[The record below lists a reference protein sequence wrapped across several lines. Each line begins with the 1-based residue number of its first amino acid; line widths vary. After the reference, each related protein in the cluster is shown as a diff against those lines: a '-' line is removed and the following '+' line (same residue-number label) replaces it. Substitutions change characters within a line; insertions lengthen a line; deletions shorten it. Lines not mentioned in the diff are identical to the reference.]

1 MNHTEAMTYALEQA
15 RLAQA
20 SGEVPIGAVVLKD
33 GEIVGRGF
41 NQTIGL
47 SDPCAHAEILALRD
61 AAQSLGNYRLDD
73 CTLVVTVEPC
83 TMCAGAALNAR
94 IGHVLYGAPEA
105 RTGAA
110 GSVHNVFAQ
119 TTINHHTQVQGG
131 IEAEACA
138 SIMQAFF
145 QAKRDDFKGR
155 AGRLRDDALRTPDS
169 AFERLP
175 DWSFESRYIDDLPS
189 LSGLRLAY
197 LDEGPRDAPT
207 TWLLLHG
214 NPTWSYVW
222 RHWVP
227 RLTALGHRVVAP
239 DLMGFGRSDK
249 PKKMAQHTYDWHRQV
264 LLELVQRLD
273 LQRVTLAVQDWG
285 GLLGLTLPMAAPE
298 RYEALC
304 VMNTTL
310 ATGEQ
315 PLPDGFVAWRQFCR
329 DKPQFGVGD
338 LLGRGCRH
346 LGRDERAAY
355 DAPFPDSGH
364 RAALRRFPE
373 MVMDRLDA
381 PGAALSREAAAFW
394 SEQWQGKSAMVIGD
408 ADPVL
413 ASVMPSLHAKIRG
426 CAPPIHLSSGGH
438 FVQEW
443 LHPNLDNAWFEIL
456 LAQLR

>member
-1 MNHTEAMTYALEQA
+1 MNHVDAMKLALEQA
-15 RLAQA
+15 QLAQA
-20 SGEVPIGAVVLKD
+20 AGEVPIGAVVIKD
-33 GEIVGRGF
+33 GSVIGRGF
-41 NQTIGL
+41 NQTIGQA
-47 SDPCAHAEILALRD
+47 DPCAHAEVLALRE

-94 IGHVLYGAPEA
+94 IGRVVYGAAEA
-105 RTGAA
+105 KTGAA
-110 GSVHNVFAQ
+110 GSVHDVFAQ
-119 TTINHHTQVQGG
+119 SQINHHTQVQGG
-131 IEAEACA
+131 VEAEACA
-138 SIMQAFF
+138 AIMQAFF
-145 QAKRDDFKGR
+145 HAKRERFKAR
-155 AGRLRDDALRTPDS
+155 EGRLRDDALRTPEV
-169 AFERLP
+169 AFEGLP
-175 DWSFESRYIDDLPS
+175 DWAFEPNYIDDLPS
-189 LSGLRLAY
+189 LNGLRMAY
-197 LDEGPRDAPT
+197 LDEGPRDAAT

-214 NPTWSYVW
+214 NPTWSYIW

-239 DLMGFGRSDK
+239 DLIGFGRSDK

-264 LLELVQRLD
+264 LLEWIDRLD
-273 LQRVTLAVQDWG
+273 LRRVTLAVQDWG

-298 RYEALC
+298 RYEGLC

-310 ATGEQ
+310 ATGERA
-315 PLPDGFVAWRQFCR
+315 LPDGFVAWRQFCR

-346 LGRDERAAY
+346 LSREERAAY

-373 MVMDRLDA
+373 MVMGDPDA
-381 PGAALSREAAAFW
+381 PGAALSREAAVFW
-394 SEQWQGKSAMVIGD
+394 SEHWQGKAAMVIGD

-413 ASVMPSLHAKIRG
+413 ASEMPLLHAKIKG
-426 CAPPIHLSSGGH
+426 CATPIHLPDGGH

-443 LHPNLDNAWFEIL
+443 LHPSLDSAWFDHL
-456 LAQLR
+456 LVQLR